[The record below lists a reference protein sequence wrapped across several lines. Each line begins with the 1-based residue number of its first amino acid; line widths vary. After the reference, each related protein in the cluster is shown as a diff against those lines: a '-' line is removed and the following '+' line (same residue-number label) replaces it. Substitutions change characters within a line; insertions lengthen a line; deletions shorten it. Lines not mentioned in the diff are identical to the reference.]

1 MGLLFKNENINDE
14 MIDILDTIHSKYV
27 PSKSTVDE
35 SGEQTTEVL
44 DQIFF
49 GGDQLTEERP
59 RNAKHA
65 RGDGDSSFD
74 RLEGV
79 ISKVEDWHAIR
90 LAYQL

>member
-1 MGLLFKNENINDE
+1 M
-14 MIDILDTIHSKYV
+14 

-49 GGDQLTEERP
+49 GGDQLTEERA

-74 RLEGV
+74 RLEVSQAKWKTGMQFV
-79 ISKVEDWHAIR
+79 
-90 LAYQL
+90 